1 MAALGRHFV
10 DADEAVLAAEG
21 DRRII
26 RTEICIRCRISELI
40 ARRKRRNIRRDDDL
54 CPRALNGQDDI
65 GIIVCFAIITPIDIG
80 TIRNGRSHTGKVV
93 RCIHAVI
100 VRTQYPVAD
109 LHDPIQIVDPV
120 SGRCVRRRL
129 DIEIVDNFEITFD
142 FFDKRRFPS
151 IETEIISAVA
161 VILAE
166 RRFRHSFGRHIF
178 LIIVRGVGDDDVG
191 DGVDDAEALR
201 PDLRDHAGDKI
212 FRRAGGVDRRVCRI
226 SEHELAVTVER
237 HGAIHIV
244 GDGRDAL
251 AALAQTAEEELP
263 VLRTVRCQ
271 PVFFQNGLARL
282 RERRLRLEGIRVVIV
297 EHGEIDRRLCV
308 RRAEDDI
315 PVASDI
321 LHAEG
326 DGNARVLA
334 DARNGC
340 DGAADGRLCRREMPV
355 VRDRIGKHLRNGRT
369 REAGDDELFFDR
381 RLTHRHTDRNGDL
394 GLRRRRLERAV
405 AADDRLVGGSIGD
418 LCTPR
423 AGNLERE
430 IGKRRLGQVD
440 AAEHGIGE
448 HLVRSILCAPD
459 AEAVFVHRREGV
471 SDDFALHSL
480 DLLLHQN
487 ALEGPVFVGLDGDIL
502 PVDRPGARIGARKRA
517 LRVEYG
523 GLIGVV
529 RIALIICNGRMRED
543 APAARK
549 VGFFRIRDDP
559 VVLALLEGRNE
570 IPAALLALDEAMHF
584 HVVLDGTVVVL
595 DVIDEID
602 VAVIRQDGVMA
613 LRDGSGARPPA
624 PLVVLHEAEA
634 VRNIAAV
641 VE

>member
-1 MAALGRHFV
+1 M
-10 DADEAVLAAEG
+10 
-21 DRRII
+21 
-26 RTEICIRCRISELI
+26 
-40 ARRKRRNIRRDDDL
+40 
-54 CPRALNGQDDI
+54 
-65 GIIVCFAIITPIDIG
+65 
-80 TIRNGRSHTGKVV
+80 
-93 RCIHAVI
+93 
-100 VRTQYPVAD
+100 
-109 LHDPIQIVDPV
+109 
-120 SGRCVRRRL
+120 
-129 DIEIVDNFEITFD
+129 
-142 FFDKRRFPS
+142 
-151 IETEIISAVA
+151 IETGHAIT
-161 VILAE
+161 IL
-166 RRFRHSFGRHIF
+166 GQ
-178 LIIVRGVGDDDVG
+178 
-191 DGVDDAEALR
+191 
-201 PDLRDHAGDKI
+201 
-212 FRRAGGVDRRVCRI
+212 
-226 SEHELAVTVER
+226 ELF
-237 HGAIHIV
+237 
-244 GDGRDAL
+244 
-251 AALAQTAEEELP
+251 P
-263 VLRTVRCQ
+263 
-271 PVFFQNGLARL
+271 FL

-340 DGAADGRLCRREMPV
+340 DGAADGRLCRREIPV
-355 VRDRIGKHLRNGRT
+355 VRDRIGKHLRNELT

-381 RLTHRHTDRNGDL
+381 RLAHRHADRNGDL

-423 AGNLERE
+423 AGSLERE

-440 AAEHGIGE
+440 AAEHDIGE
-448 HLVRSILCAPD
+448 HLIRSILRTPD
-459 AEAVFVHRREGV
+459 AEAVFVHRRKGV

-487 ALEGPVFVGLDGDIL
+487 ALEGPGFIGLNGDVL

-517 LRVEYG
+517 VRVEYG
-523 GLIGVV
+523 GLIDVV
-529 RIALIICNGRMRED
+529 RIALVICNGRMRED
-543 APAARK
+543 APAACK
-549 VGFFRIRDDP
+549 VGLFRIGDDP

-602 VAVIRQDGVMA
+602 VAVIRQNGVMP